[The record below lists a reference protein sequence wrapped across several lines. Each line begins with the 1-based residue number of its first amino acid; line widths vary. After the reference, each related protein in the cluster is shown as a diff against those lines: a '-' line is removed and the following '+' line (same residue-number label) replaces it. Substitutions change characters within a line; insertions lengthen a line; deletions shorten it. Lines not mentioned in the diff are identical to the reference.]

1 MAFINVG
8 KLVKKIL
15 QGQAYFRY
23 QRILLNSIMETQLFE
38 AKQYYDELVQV
49 SFENYGHTSIFTETF
64 QYFDGNKST
73 FPCPM
78 FS

>member
-1 MAFINVG
+1 
-8 KLVKKIL
+8 
-15 QGQAYFRY
+15 
-23 QRILLNSIMETQLFE
+23 METQLFE